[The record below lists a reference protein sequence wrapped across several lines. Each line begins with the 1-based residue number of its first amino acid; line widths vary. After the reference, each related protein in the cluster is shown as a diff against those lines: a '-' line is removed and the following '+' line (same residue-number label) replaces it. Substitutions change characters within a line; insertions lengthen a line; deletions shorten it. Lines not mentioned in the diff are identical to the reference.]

1 MAKKV
6 RRTCK
11 KRKGSPRFAAPC
23 KAKFRTCQRDTLKS
37 TGSMRAA
44 GKKCM
49 PLLNSCNKKAGPALR
64 KYKRAKAK

>member
-1 MAKKV
+1 MATKV

-11 KRKGSPRFAAPC
+11 KRKGSKRFAAPC
-23 KAKFRTCQRDTLKS
+23 KEKFRTCMRETLKS

-49 PLLNSCNKKAGPALR
+49 PAINACNKRHAPAIR